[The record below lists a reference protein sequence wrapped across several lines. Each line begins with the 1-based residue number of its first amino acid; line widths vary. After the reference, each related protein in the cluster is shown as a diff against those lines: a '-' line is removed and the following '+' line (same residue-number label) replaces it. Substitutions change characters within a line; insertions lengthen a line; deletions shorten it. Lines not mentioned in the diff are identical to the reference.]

1 MSEKRGK
8 KVRKKT
14 NKKSARKIRFSLSVK
29 EKQKNARKKL
39 SERHQKKFDYMV
51 KEHRIYVQL

>member
-39 SERHQKKFDYMV
+39 SERRQKKSDYMV